1 MNRRAVLASVS
12 GALLVTAL
20 IPAATSAAPAPTPP
34 GPDTGQVPAGVPRG
48 DVDGDHVSDEFA
60 PRLRAAAAGEKL
72 AVIIRG
78 VGADRA
84 GATVGPFRVT
94 QQLPLVDGFSAVMT
108 AAQARA
114 LARHPGVFRVDQ
126 DGQVRALDDATDSDY
141 GATAAWA
148 DRPGLDGSGVGIC
161 VIDTGADPGHE
172 QIAPR
177 TVTFHDFVGTRATA
191 YDDHGHG
198 THVMSIAAGDGVGGS
213 SAATYRGVA
222 PAAEL
227 YAAKVLDSTGYGS
240 DSQVIAGIQWCHDQA
255 GVRVLSMSLGDTIV
269 SDGSDPVSD
278 AVNAAES
285 GGDVVVVAAGNSG
298 DAPGTI
304 AAPGVATGAL
314 TVGAASD
321 WSAPVGTARH
331 DDGIWLAAFSS
342 RGPVA
347 GNGRTKPDVTAPG
360 VSVTAANAGTASGYV
375 TMSGTSMATP
385 YVAGAVA
392 LGLEAA
398 SSATPA
404 QVRSAVMTS
413 AADRGPAGLDNEWG
427 AGLLD
432 VRAFVDTLAGAA
444 SPRRTAFPTWTRT
457 TGSVPTNGS
466 VNVPI
471 TVGTDGLG
479 VPLAVTLTVT
489 SGQLSCDLYCQLG
502 SVRRRVD
509 PGPRR
514 GAARPERRDRR
525 RQPVRAVR
533 GVVHDGPP
541 GDDRDPADRGRHLH
555 AAGLRL
561 DRGERRRWHLRRGRL
576 AGPAGRDHQRAA
588 PAVGQPAARRQR
600 RCGPH
605 RQGRQADEDGHLHPD
620 RLRVRPGGRL
630 PHLPVDPAGRHPGQ
644 HLRGHDGHAVGGH
657 LHLHAHRDRPGRTQ
671 RQRQRDRDGAPVVPA
686 GQPLT
691 WKNRPELSGTDSTS
705 APLHRWT
712 RAPARP
718 RTSPR
723 HDKG

>member
-12 GALLVTAL
+12 GALLATAI
-20 IPAATSAAPAPTPP
+20 IPATTSAAPAPTPP
-34 GPDTGQVPAGVPRG
+34 DPGTAQVPAGVPRG

-114 LARHPGVFRVDQ
+114 LARNPGVFRVDQ

-177 TVTFHDFVGTRATA
+177 AVTFHDFVGTRATA

-222 PAAEL
+222 PAADL

-360 VSVTAANAGTASGYV
+360 VSVTAADAGTASGYV

-427 AGLLD
+427 AGLVD

-444 SPRRTAFPTWTRT
+444 SPRRTAFPTWTGT

-502 SVRRRVD
+502 LSAGEWTPDLDVELRDPSGAIVADSQCALSGVSCTTGRQETIGIRPTVAGTYTLRVYAWTGGSGAGGTFAVD
-509 PGPRR
+509 VSRGPL
-514 GAARPERRDRR
+514 GGTTSEP
-525 RQPVRAVR
+525 PP
-533 GVVHDGPP
+533 PP
-541 GDDRDPADRGRHLH
+541 GNQPPAANAGADRSVKVDKRTKTATFTLTGSGSDPEGGSLTY
-555 AAGLRL
+555 
-561 DRGERRRWHLRRGRL
+561 RWT
-576 AGPAGRDHQRAA
+576 
-588 PAVGQPAARRQR
+588 RQ
-600 RCGPH
+600 
-605 RQGRQADEDGHLHPD
+605 DGSQ
-620 RLRVRPGGRL
+620 V
-630 PHLPVDPAGRHPGQ
+630 
-644 HLRGHDGHAVGGH
+644 
-657 LHLHAHRDRPGRTQ
+657 
-671 RQRQRDRDGAPVVPA
+671 
-686 GQPLT
+686 
-691 WKNRPELSGTDSTS
+691 STS
-705 APLHRWT
+705 AAMTDT
-712 RAPARP
+712 RPVGTYTYTLTVTDPGGLSGSDSATVTVR
-718 RTSPR
+718 R
-723 HDKG
+723 

>member
-12 GALLVTAL
+12 GALLATAL
-20 IPAATSAAPAPTPP
+20 IPATTSAAPAPTPP
-34 GPDTGQVPAGVPRG
+34 DPGTAQVPAGVPRG

-114 LARHPGVFRVDQ
+114 LARNPGVFRVDQ

-222 PAAEL
+222 PAADL

-360 VSVTAANAGTASGYV
+360 VSVTAADAGTASGYV

-427 AGLLD
+427 AGLVD

-444 SPRRTAFPTWTRT
+444 SPRRTAFPTWTGT

-466 VNVPI
+466 LNVPI

-502 SVRRRVD
+502 LSAGEWTPDLDVELRDPSGAIVADSQCALSGVSCTTGRQETIGIRPTVAGTYTLRVYAWTGGSGAGGTFAVD
-509 PGPRR
+509 VSRGPL
-514 GAARPERRDRR
+514 GGTTSEP
-525 RQPVRAVR
+525 PP
-533 GVVHDGPP
+533 PP
-541 GDDRDPADRGRHLH
+541 GNQPPAANAGADRSVKVDKRTKTATFTLTGS
-555 AAGLRL
+555 GS
-561 DRGERRRWHLRRGRL
+561 DPE
-576 AGPAGRDHQRAA
+576 
-588 PAVGQPAARRQR
+588 
-600 RCGPH
+600 
-605 RQGRQADEDGHLHPD
+605 
-620 RLRVRPGGRL
+620 GGS
-630 PHLPVDPAGRHPGQ
+630 
-644 HLRGHDGHAVGGH
+644 
-657 LHLHAHRDRPGRTQ
+657 
-671 RQRQRDRDGAPVVPA
+671 
-686 GQPLT
+686 LT
-691 WKNRPELSGTDSTS
+691 Y
-705 APLHRWT
+705 RWT
-712 RAPARP
+712 RQDGSEVTTSAAMTDTRP
-718 RTSPR
+718 VGTYTYALTVTDPGGLSGSDSATVTVRR
-723 HDKG
+723 

>member
-20 IPAATSAAPAPTPP
+20 VPATTSAAPAPTPP
-34 GPDTGQVPAGVPRG
+34 GPGSAQGPADVPRG
-48 DVDGDHVSDEFA
+48 DADGDHVSDEFA

-72 AVIIRG
+72 AVIVRG
-78 VGADRA
+78 LGADRA
-84 GATVGPFRVT
+84 AATAGPFRVT

-126 DGQVRALDDATDSDY
+126 DGPVRALDDATGSDF

-161 VIDTGADPGHE
+161 VIDTGVDPAHE

-177 TVTFHDFVGTRATA
+177 TVTFHDFVGSRATA

-198 THVMSIAAGDGVGGS
+198 THVTSIAAGDGVGSS

-222 PAAEL
+222 PAADL

-269 SDGSDPVSD
+269 SDGSDPVSA

-298 DAPGTI
+298 DGPGTI

-347 GNGRTKPDVTAPG
+347 GTELTKPDVTAPG
-360 VSVTAANAGTASGYV
+360 VSVTAANAGTTSGYV

-398 SSATPA
+398 ASATPA

-427 AGLLD
+427 AGLID
-432 VRAFVDTLAGAA
+432 VRAFVDTLTGAA

-457 TGSVPTNGS
+457 TGSVPTNGF

-471 TVGTDGLG
+471 TVGADGLG

-489 SGQLSCDLYCQLG
+489 SGQLSCDVYCQLG
-502 SVRRRVD
+502 LTAGEWTPDLDV
-509 PGPRR
+509 
-514 GAARPERRDRR
+514 EL
-525 RQPVRAVR
+525 
-533 GVVHDGPP
+533 
-541 GDDRDPADRGRHLH
+541 RDPSGAIVADSQCALSGVSCATGRQETIGIRPTVAGTYTLRVYAWTGGSGAGGTYAVDVSRGPLGGGTVEPPPSGNQPPV
-555 AAGLRL
+555 AI
-561 DRGERRRWHLRRGRL
+561 
-576 AGPAGRDHQRAA
+576 AGPDRSVKVDKRTKTASFTLTGSGSDPEGGALTFRWT
-588 PAVGQPAARRQR
+588 RQ
-600 RCGPH
+600 
-605 RQGRQADEDGHLHPD
+605 DGSE
-620 RLRVRPGGRL
+620 V
-630 PHLPVDPAGRHPGQ
+630 
-644 HLRGHDGHAVGGH
+644 
-657 LHLHAHRDRPGRTQ
+657 
-671 RQRQRDRDGAPVVPA
+671 
-686 GQPLT
+686 
-691 WKNRPELSGTDSTS
+691 STS
-705 APLHRWT
+705 AAMTDT
-712 RAPARP
+712 RPAGTYTYTLTVTDPGGLSGSDSATVTVR
-718 RTSPR
+718 R
-723 HDKG
+723 